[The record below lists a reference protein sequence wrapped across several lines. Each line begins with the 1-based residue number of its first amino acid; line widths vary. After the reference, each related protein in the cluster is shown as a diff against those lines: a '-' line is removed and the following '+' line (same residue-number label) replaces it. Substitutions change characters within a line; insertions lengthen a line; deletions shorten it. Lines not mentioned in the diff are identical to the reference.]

1 MRLEEVN
8 SLSQMPDIGGKVDV
22 HIAYPIAV
30 AYFHTSAECGAHTAD
45 IDPLIFYFIIFFT
58 QIFCDLRC
66 LILGTVI
73 HDNDLI
79 VFKSNALQIFH
90 RAGHT
95 AL

>member
-1 MRLEEVN
+1 MRLEEMN
-8 SLSQMPDIGGKVDV
+8 RLSQMLNIGGKVDV
-22 HIAYPIAV
+22 HIAYHIAV
-30 AYFHTSAECGAHTAD
+30 AYFHTSAERRTHTAD
-45 IDPLIFYFIIFFT
+45 IDPLRSYFIIFFT
-58 QIFCDLRC
+58 QLFCDLRC

-79 VFKSNALQIFH
+79 VFKGNTPQIFH